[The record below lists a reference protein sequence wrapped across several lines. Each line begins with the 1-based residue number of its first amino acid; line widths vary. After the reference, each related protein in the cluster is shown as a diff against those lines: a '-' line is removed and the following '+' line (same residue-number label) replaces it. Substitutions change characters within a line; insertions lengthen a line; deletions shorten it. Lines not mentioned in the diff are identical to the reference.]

1 MNNRIFNILTE
12 DCGLSEKEISI
23 MSKSEILEAILHY
36 EGIIGYTSWIK
47 NLINDIYGIDLDGID
62 YRRN

>member
-47 NLINDIYGIDLDGID
+47 NLINDIYEIDLDEID
-62 YRRN
+62 YGRD

>member
-1 MNNRIFNILTE
+1 MNKRIFNILTK
-12 DCGLSEKEISI
+12 DCGLSEEEIST

-47 NLINDIYGIDLDGID
+47 NLINDIYELDLDEID
-62 YRRN
+62 YGRD

>member
-1 MNNRIFNILTE
+1 MNKRILNILTE
-12 DCGLSEKEISI
+12 DCGLSEEEISI

-47 NLINDIYGIDLDGID
+47 NLINDIYGLDLDEID

>member
-1 MNNRIFNILTE
+1 MNKRIFNILTE
-12 DCGLSEKEISI
+12 DCGLSEEEISI

-47 NLINDIYGIDLDGID
+47 NLINDIYGIDLDEID
-62 YRRN
+62 YGRD